1 MAPNEDWE
9 KYSKKVD
16 DKPEGKIVAL
26 DDQDI
31 QILKTYGQG
40 PYSLALK
47 KIDQE
52 LKDIQKRIDEKLGVK
67 ESDTGLAP
75 PNLWDLQADKQ
86 RMGEHTLNVARC
98 STIIKAGE
106 TKAGGVP
113 QPAATN
119 PQDGGGGGNPEGDKY
134 VINIRQHAKYV
145 VGLDENVAP
154 TDVEGES
161 SLHHPFLSVSNSC
174 LAPLA
179 VEGMRVGVDRTNY
192 KIKMPLPPKIDPSV
206 TMMQVEEKPDV
217 TYDDIGG
224 CKEQIDKLRE
234 VVEMPLLNVSCASS
248 DCNSS
253 DTDSDPVA
261 GTFRRARYR
270 SAQGCHAI
278 R

>member
-16 DKPEGKIVAL
+16 DKPEEKIVAL

-106 TKAGGVP
+106 TKTGAVP

-161 SLHHPFLSVSNSC
+161 PSPSLAQSNPCFHHQRACVSASI
-174 LAPLA
+174 
-179 VEGMRVGVDRTNY
+179 VQI
-192 KIKMPLPPKIDPSV
+192 IKSRCHSRP
-206 TMMQVEEKPDV
+206 
-217 TYDDIGG
+217 
-224 CKEQIDKLRE
+224 
-234 VVEMPLLNVSCASS
+234 
-248 DCNSS
+248 
-253 DTDSDPVA
+253 
-261 GTFRRARYR
+261 R
-270 SAQGCHAI
+270 ST
-278 R
+278 RP

>member
-1 MAPNEDWE
+1 MEGAYPIPYPRTPIPIPTNTMAPKEDWE
-9 KYSKKVD
+9 KYEKKVD
-16 DKPEGKIVAL
+16 DKQEEKIVAL

-98 STIIKAGE
+98 SKIIKAGE
-106 TKAGGVP
+106 TKPGAGAVP
-113 QPAATN
+113 VPAQATN

-154 TDVEGES
+154 TDVEG
-161 SLHHPFLSVSNSC
+161 P
-174 LAPLA
+174 
-179 VEGMRVGVDRTNY
+179 
-192 KIKMPLPPKIDPSV
+192 
-206 TMMQVEEKPDV
+206 
-217 TYDDIGG
+217 
-224 CKEQIDKLRE
+224 
-234 VVEMPLLNVSCASS
+234 PLLSS
-248 DCNSS
+248 RPPSTRADVPLLL
-253 DTDSDPVA
+253 DRGHA
-261 GTFRRARYR
+261 RRRR
-270 SAQGCHAI
+270 SHKL
-278 R
+278 